1 MPPRHV
7 GLAVVLAFVWGVNF
21 VAVDIGLRTFPPLL
35 FVALRF
41 ALTAFPAIFL
51 LPRPRVALRDLAGVG
66 LFLGAL
72 QFGFVFVSIDQG
84 MPAGLAS
91 LVLQLQVVFTILLAM
106 AFLGERPH
114 RLQLV
119 GAAVALMGLM
129 VIAATRTG
137 DGVPLEAI
145 ALCLAGA
152 LSWAIGNVFTRHAGA
167 TNALALIAWSS
178 LIALAP
184 LIAASFVLEGT
195 DAARDALGQ
204 PSAEGVG
211 ALLFGV
217 VFATAFGFGA
227 WTWLLGRHPASRVV
241 PFALLVPVS
250 GIASAWIVLGEQP
263 TAAELAGAVLIVLGL
278 AVVVRAPRDEAV
290 ATSVPRASV

>member
-1 MPPRHV
+1 MPVRHV
-7 GLAVVLAFVWGVNF
+7 VLAVVLAFVWGVNF
-21 VAVDIGLRTFPPLL
+21 VAVDIGLRSFPPLL

-51 LPRPRVALRDLAGVG
+51 LPRPRVPLTDLLGVG

-91 LVLQLQVVFTILLAM
+91 LVLQLQVVFTTLLAVL
-106 AFLGERPH
+106 FLGERPH
-114 RLQLV
+114 RKQLL
-119 GAAVALMGLM
+119 GAAVALVGLA
-129 VIAATRTG
+129 VIAATRTR
-137 DGVPLEAI
+137 DGVPPAAI

-152 LSWAIGNVFTRHAGA
+152 LSWALGNVFTRHAGA

-178 LIALAP
+178 AIALGP
-184 LIAASFVLEGT
+184 LIAASLVLEGP
-195 DAARDALGQ
+195 DAAGAIGHA
-204 PSAEGVG
+204 SAQGVG

-227 WTWLLGRHPASRVV
+227 WTWLLGRHAASRVV

-250 GIASAWIVLGEQP
+250 GIASAWIALGEQP
-263 TAAELAGAVLIVLGL
+263 TPAELAGGALILAGL
-278 AVVVRAPRDEAV
+278 AVVVRAMRGEAV
-290 ATSVPRASV
+290 PAARAPV